1 MILTIIVF
9 ICIFSYLLYEDYIY
23 KRGKYLYSVLV
34 GVENNNGDI
43 DEDSIEDYREYGN
56 SILDVTTKV
65 RNKYAKDNEVDP
77 WEDVIVLN
85 SEMI

>member
-9 ICIFSYLLYEDYIY
+9 TYIFSYLLYEDYIY

-34 GVENNNGDI
+34 GMEDNNGDI

-56 SILDVTTKV
+56 SILDVTIKV
-65 RNKYAKDNEVDP
+65 RKKYAKDNEVDP
-77 WEDVIVLN
+77 WEDVIILN
-85 SEMI
+85 SEKI

>member
-23 KRGKYLYSVLV
+23 KRGKYLYSILV
-34 GVENNNGDI
+34 GVKDNNGEI
-43 DEDSIEDYREYGN
+43 DENSIEDYREYRN
-56 SILDVTTKV
+56 SILDVTIKV
-65 RNKYAKDNEVDP
+65 RKKYAKNNEVDP
-77 WEDVIVLN
+77 WDDVIILN

>member
-34 GVENNNGDI
+34 GIEDNDGNI

-56 SILDVTTKV
+56 SSLGRCNNFK
-65 RNKYAKDNEVDP
+65 
-77 WEDVIVLN
+77 
-85 SEMI
+85 